1 MSNDQAILNGIE
13 RLNTRLEGLES
24 RLSVIEGAVAD
35 MDGRLKSWPDMH
47 YLSAAAKAQIA
58 HIGEMKADVADI
70 KVRTDEIYQAMATD
84 PEIRHLREEVGR
96 FRNQS
101 INLDVRIGA
110 IEGHLGLDSSLTPR

>member
-1 MSNDQAILNGIE
+1 VSNDQAILNGFE
-13 RLNTRLEGLES
+13 RLNTRLEGIES
-24 RLSVIEGAVAD
+24 RLSIIEGAVAD

-84 PEIRHLREEVGR
+84 PEIRHLREEIGR
-96 FRNQS
+96 FRDQS
-101 INLDVRIGA
+101 INLDVRVGT